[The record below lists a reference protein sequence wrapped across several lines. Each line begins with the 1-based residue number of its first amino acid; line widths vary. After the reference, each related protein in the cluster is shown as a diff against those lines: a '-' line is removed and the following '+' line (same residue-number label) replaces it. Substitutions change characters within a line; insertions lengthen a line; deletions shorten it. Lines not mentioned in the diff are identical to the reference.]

1 MINGTLYRLAFALS
15 LQLYAITALAETH
28 KFALVLGN
36 NQGYETQAKLR
47 YAERDARKFYRVL
60 TELGGFLPDD
70 TLLLLNADAA
80 RVRQALRQIEKRLS
94 EYKQKSGDKTLLVI
108 FYSGHAE
115 GQSFELGSSS
125 LAFSELASFLRS
137 SSADVRIAFLDSCQ
151 SGQLI
156 TAKGGH
162 RGAAFNI
169 RVTDEI
175 TSKGYAMI
183 TSSAQNELSQ
193 ESAEL
198 RGAYFT
204 HYLVSALRG
213 AGDFSGDGRVTLDEA
228 YRYVYAHTLAHTA
241 ATVGGSQ
248 HPMYEFE
255 LHGRGEIVLT
265 RIGPK
270 RSCIATKTLAA
281 GRLIL
286 LNDTGD
292 TIVAEAE
299 TAPDKTTLVAVQPGS
314 YQVYLLTPNG
324 RAQIAKA
331 EVISGQ
337 TVQLNSYDF
346 HPVVLETAAS
356 KGGLFNREETDW
368 TSRLSIGPLWRAWPL
383 QGAFSSYGM
392 TLLYRL
398 QMVGP
403 WESVAKLAWTTRG
416 DVGVSTDYHDIGL
429 LVGVGYLF
437 PVYWSSFRIN
447 LLGGYEQLFQSDWD
461 GEARYSSGF
470 NYLGLFGV
478 EIASGV
484 FFTTLDLGAGG
495 RVFRVIDK
503 GLVHRFDFQAFVAL
517 GCKTNSGGSR

>member
-1 MINGTLYRLAFALS
+1 MINGYLYRLAFALS
-15 LQLYAITALAETH
+15 LQLYAVTAFAETH

-36 NQGYETQAKLR
+36 NQGYDTQATLR
-47 YAERDARKFYRVL
+47 YAEQDARKFYEVL
-60 TELGGFLPDD
+60 IELGGFLPDD
-70 TLLLLNADAA
+70 TVLLLNVDAA
-80 RVRQALRQIEKRLS
+80 RARQAFNQIEKRLA
-94 EYKQKSGDKTLLVI
+94 EYKQKSTDKTLLII

-115 GQSFELGSSS
+115 GQSLELGGSS
-125 LAFSELASFLRS
+125 LPFSELSSFLRA

-156 TAKGGH
+156 AAKGGH
-162 RGAAFNI
+162 RAASFEI

-213 AGDFSGDGRVTLDEA
+213 AGDFSGDGKVTLDEA

-265 RIGPK
+265 RFTPSST
-270 RSCIATKTLAA
+270 RIAAKTSRA

-286 LNDTGD
+286 LNDAGD

-299 TAPDKTTLVAVQPGS
+299 TAPHKTILVAVQPGS
-314 YQVYLLTPNG
+314 YRVYLLSPDG
-324 RAQIAKA
+324 SAQIAKA
-331 EVISGQ
+331 EVISGR
-337 TVQLNSYDF
+337 TVQLNSNDF

-356 KGGLFNREETDW
+356 KGGLFSSEPAPW
-368 TSRLSIGPLWRAWPL
+368 THRLSIGPLWRAWPL
-383 QGAFSSYGM
+383 WGSFSSYGM

-398 QMVGP
+398 QMLGP
-403 WESVAKLAWTTRG
+403 WESIVKLTWATRD
-416 DVGVSTDYHDIGL
+416 DVGVSTGYHDIGL
-429 LVGVGYLF
+429 LVGLGYLF
-437 PVYWSSFRIN
+437 PVYWSTFRIST
-447 LLGGYEQLFQSDWD
+447 LGGYEQILQSDWN
-461 GEARYSSGF
+461 GKARYSSGF
-470 NYLGLFGV
+470 NYLGLIGA
-478 EIASGV
+478 EISSSI
-484 FFTTLDLGAGG
+484 FFISVDLGAGG
-495 RVFRVIDK
+495 RLFRVIDK
-503 GLVHRFDFQAFVAL
+503 GVVHRLDLQAFIGL
-517 GCKTNSGGSR
+517 GCKWNGGDSQ